1 MELPYS
7 LCLDHLNLTP
17 PQFRVGD
24 WIGAG
29 LILGLRW
36 DPDECEWSYLL
47 EAPELPGRRWL
58 REQDIDP
65 PENI

>member
-1 MELPYS
+1 MELPYA
-7 LCLDHLNLTP
+7 LCLDHLNLTL

-36 DPDECEWSYLL
+36 DLDEHEWSYLL
-47 EAPELPGRRWL
+47 EAPELSGRRWL

-65 PENI
+65 PEKV